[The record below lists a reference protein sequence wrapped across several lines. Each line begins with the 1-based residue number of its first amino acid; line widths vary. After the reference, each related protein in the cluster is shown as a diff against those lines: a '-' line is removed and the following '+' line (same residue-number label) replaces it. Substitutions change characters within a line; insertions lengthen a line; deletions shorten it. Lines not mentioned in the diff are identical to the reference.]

1 MREIQKSGE
10 HKMLISEFS
19 METKASQAKIWQ
31 IFTDVENWKE
41 WIDGIEYSIIDGNFE
56 NGTLV
61 TIKNINKPK
70 SSSPL
75 KDVVVNKSFIL
86 QAKMPLS
93 KVDFIHEIV
102 KDSDTLKVRFAVE
115 VSGALAFLIKTI
127 FRNSVVKSLRTSA
140 KKVVE
145 LAEK

>member
-1 MREIQKSGE
+1 
-10 HKMLISEFS
+10 MLINEFS
-19 METKASQAKIWQ
+19 LETKASEVKIWQ

-41 WIDGIEYSIIDGNFE
+41 WIDGIEHSTINGNFE

-61 TIKNINKPK
+61 TIKNIKKPE
-70 SSSPL
+70 SSSLL

-102 KDSDTLKVRFAVE
+102 KDSDVLKVRFAVE
-115 VSGALAFLIKTI
+115 VSGILAFFIKTI
-127 FRNSVVKSLRTSA
+127 FKKSVAKNLLYSA

-145 LAEK
+145 LAENEKN